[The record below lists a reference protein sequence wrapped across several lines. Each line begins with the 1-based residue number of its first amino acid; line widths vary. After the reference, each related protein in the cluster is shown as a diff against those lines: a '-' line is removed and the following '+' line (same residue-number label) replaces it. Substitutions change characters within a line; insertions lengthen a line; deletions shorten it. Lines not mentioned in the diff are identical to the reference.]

1 MFGSK
6 YEHHHESP
14 SDCVWVKGVSDR
26 VALAGVPD
34 FFCNVNILLIIHLLD
49 CKILTPGSGRCL
61 SGMETGPGG
70 LGTAGGLPG
79 E

>member
-14 SDCVWVKGVSDR
+14 SDCVWVKGIDLVP
-26 VALAGVPD
+26 LACAPVLQCEHPP
-34 FFCNVNILLIIHLLD
+34 NHPLD

-70 LGTAGGLPG
+70 LGTAGGPPG